1 MTVILLRIPVQSHFF
16 VKFFPEFFSR
26 KFVLHIFL
34 LLTLAFNI
42 FFGNSF
48 RDLPQCPTEGRGG
61 NTDRRHDVLNL
72 CFMNCLF

>member
-16 VKFFPEFFSR
+16 CEIFSEIFFR
-26 KFVLHIFL
+26 KFVLHIFFVVDARVQHFW
-34 LLTLAFNI
+34 AF
-42 FFGNSF
+42 SF
-48 RDLPQCPTEGRGG
+48 RNLPQCPTEGRGG